1 MPRGE
6 TVERSLFSLWLSCT
20 INNLQAADGCAR
32 PSNDVQIGPI
42 LGWIV
47 GCGSGPSAAIL
58 QASEEK
64 GQTGMGVEGTS
75 GKTATPLPLPRRHP
89 VLTWPGLR
97 PHAHGSN
104 FPNVQELSPCAAIRL
119 RCILA
124 PHFVQHFGPIFS
136 HGPVFGF
143 RISK

>member
-64 GQTGMGVEGTS
+64 GQTGMGVLRTEGILLHPGPECRVMDLGLWGAGRGAGMAS
-75 GKTATPLPLPRRHP
+75 GG
-89 VLTWPGLR
+89 VG
-97 PHAHGSN
+97 N
-104 FPNVQELSPCAAIRL
+104 
-119 RCILA
+119 
-124 PHFVQHFGPIFS
+124 GPS
-136 HGPVFGF
+136 
-143 RISK
+143 

>member
-64 GQTGMGVEGTS
+64 GQTGMGVLRIEGKMLHPYPERVMWRLTS
-75 GKTATPLPLPRRHP
+75 VTSSPR
-89 VLTWPGLR
+89 
-97 PHAHGSN
+97 
-104 FPNVQELSPCAAIRL
+104 SPSRARGYVTNWKQ
-119 RCILA
+119 
-124 PHFVQHFGPIFS
+124 F
-136 HGPVFGF
+136 
-143 RISK
+143 